1 MSFERAV
8 RAERSPVNGAYRI
21 GKQALENG
29 HQRLVICEDPQ
40 RLTGSINLDSVL
52 ARQSDYANAA
62 RWDYGLGYRPAA
74 ERREQAVW
82 IEVHSATTGEARAV
96 LRKLQ
101 WLQDWLNAGARCL
114 KRMTDRAS
122 PGVRFVWIASGRINI
137 PKNSPQARR
146 LSQSAIQGPR
156 KLLRLP

>member
-29 HQRLVICEDPQ
+29 HERLVICEDPQ

-52 ARQSDYANAA
+52 ARHYANAA
-62 RWDYGLGYRPAA
+62 RTVSAIG
-74 ERREQAVW
+74 RRRKDGAVW
-82 IEVHSATTGEARAV
+82 IEVHSATTGEVRAV
-96 LRKLQ
+96 LGKLQ
-101 WLQDWLNAGARCL
+101 WLQDWLNAGAGCL

-122 PGVRFVWIASGRINI
+122 PGVRFVRIASGRINI
-137 PKNSPQARR
+137 PKNSARR